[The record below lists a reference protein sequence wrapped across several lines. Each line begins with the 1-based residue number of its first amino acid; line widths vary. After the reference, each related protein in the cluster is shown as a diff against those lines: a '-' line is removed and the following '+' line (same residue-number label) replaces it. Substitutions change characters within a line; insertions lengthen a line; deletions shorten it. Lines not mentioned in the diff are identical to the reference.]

1 MKKSLFVLI
10 AASFGFAA
18 CYTVEPLL
26 LEFSV
31 EILSAQIEQGETT
44 KTVLDENNNIRWSEN
59 DHIVAFMKTS
69 YGQK

>member
-10 AASFGFAA
+10 AASFCFAA